1 MSLIDQ
7 TYFKG
12 TIAIPA
18 SKYEPIQ
25 GIIFRYKNQLIA
37 VLFGYELA
45 KLIKDYDLLT
55 SEQRI
60 IDIVHGK
67 EFTTRGGDLQ
77 KWSGLVNIEKESV
90 IAYYVFYKWAIE
102 REIIATR
109 SAAVKPTPENSENVS
124 FEAKA
129 FAAYNHMLD
138 LYGYRGQCDYAPSCF
153 NFMCANQ
160 DLYPEWKFQEKRP
173 INFLGV

>member
-7 TYFKG
+7 TYFTG

-25 GIIFRYKNQLIA
+25 GIIDRYENQLITD
-37 VLFGYELA
+37 LFGYELA
-45 KLIKDYDLLT
+45 RLIKDYDPLI

-60 IDIVHGK
+60 IDIVQGK
-67 EFTTRGGDLQ
+67 EFPTRGGDLQ
-77 KWSGLVNIEKESV
+77 MWNGLINSEKESV

-124 FEAKA
+124 FETKA

-138 LYGYRGQCDYAPSCF
+138 IYGYRGQCDYAPSCF

>member
-7 TYFKG
+7 TYFTG

-18 SKYEPIQ
+18 SKYEPIP
-25 GIIFRYKNQLIA
+25 GVIDRYEPQLITD
-37 VLFGYELA
+37 LFGYELA
-45 KLIKDYDLLT
+45 KLIKNYDPLT

-60 IDIVHGK
+60 IDIVQGK

-77 KWSGLVNIEKESV
+77 KWNGLVNIEKESV
-90 IAYYVFYKWAIE
+90 IAYWVFYKWAIE

-109 SAAVKPTPENSENVS
+109 SAAIKPKPENSENVS

-129 FAAYNHMLD
+129 FAAYNNMLD
-138 LYGYRGQCDYAPSCF
+138 LYGYRGQCYYAPSCF
-153 NFMCANQ
+153 NFMYANQ
-160 DLYPEWKFQEKRP
+160 DLNPEWKFQEKRP

>member
-25 GIIFRYKNQLIA
+25 GVIDKYEPQLITD
-37 VLFGYELA
+37 LFGYELA
-45 KLIKDYDLLT
+45 KLIKDYDPLI

-60 IDIVHGK
+60 IDIVQGK
-67 EFTTRGGDLQ
+67 EFTTRGGYLQ
-77 KWSGLVNIEKESV
+77 MWNGLINSEKESV

-102 REIIATR
+102 REIISTR
-109 SAAVKPTPENSENVS
+109 SAAIKPTPENSENVS
-124 FEAKA
+124 FETKA

-138 LYGYRGQCDYAPSCF
+138 FYGYRGQCDYAPSCF
-153 NFMCANQ
+153 NFMYANQ
-160 DLYPEWKFQEKRP
+160 DLYPEWKFKEKRP
-173 INFLGV
+173 INFLGL

>member
-7 TYFKG
+7 TYFNG

-25 GIIFRYKNQLIA
+25 GIIDRYEPQLIID
-37 VLFGYELA
+37 LLGYELA
-45 KLIKDYDLLT
+45 KLVKAYDPLT

-60 IDIVHGK
+60 IDIVDGK

-77 KWSGLVNIEKESV
+77 KWNGLINNEKESV

-102 REIIATR
+102 RDIIATR
-109 SAAVKPTPENSENVS
+109 SAAIKPTPENSENVS
-124 FEAKA
+124 FETKA

-138 LYGYRGQCDYAPSCF
+138 LYGYRGQSSYAQSCF
-153 NFMCANQ
+153 NFMYANQ
-160 DLYPEWKFQEKRP
+160 DLYPEWKFHEKRP
-173 INFLGV
+173 INLLCL

>member
-25 GIIFRYKNQLIA
+25 GIIDRYENQLITD
-37 VLFGYELA
+37 LFGYGLA
-45 KLIKDYDLLT
+45 KLIKNYDPLT

-60 IDIVHGK
+60 IDIVQGK

-77 KWSGLVNIEKESV
+77 KWNGLVNTEKESV
-90 IAYYVFYKWAIE
+90 IAYYVFYKWATE
-102 REIIATR
+102 RETIATR
-109 SAAVKPTPENSENVS
+109 TVAIKPKPENSENVS
-124 FEAKA
+124 FEEKA
-129 FAAYNHMLD
+129 FAAYNHMLN
-138 LYGYRGQCDYAPSCF
+138 LYGYRGQCYYAPSCF
-153 NFMCANQ
+153 NFMYANQ

>member
-25 GIIFRYKNQLIA
+25 GVIDRYEPQLITD
-37 VLFGYELA
+37 LFGYELA
-45 KLIKDYDLLT
+45 KLVKDYDPLT

-60 IDIVHGK
+60 IDIVQGK
-67 EFTTRGGDLQ
+67 EFATRGGDLQ
-77 KWSGLVNIEKESV
+77 RWNGLVNTEKESV

-109 SAAVKPTPENSENVS
+109 IAAIKPTPENSENVS
-124 FEAKA
+124 FETKA
-129 FAAYNHMLD
+129 FAAYNQMLD

-153 NFMCANQ
+153 NLMYANQ

-173 INFLGV
+173 INLLGI

>member
-7 TYFKG
+7 TYFNG

-18 SKYEPIQ
+18 GKYEQIQ
-25 GIIFRYKNQLIA
+25 VIINRYENQLITD
-37 VLFGYELA
+37 LFGYELA
-45 KLIKDYDLLT
+45 KLIKGYDPLT

-60 IDIVHGK
+60 IDIVQGK

-77 KWSGLVNIEKESV
+77 KWNGLVNTERESV
-90 IAYYVFYKWAIE
+90 IAYWVFYKWAYE
-102 REIIATR
+102 RETIATR
-109 SAAVKPTPENSENVS
+109 SAAIKPTPENSENVS

-138 LYGYRGQCDYAPSCF
+138 FYGYRGQCDYAPSCF
-153 NFMCANQ
+153 NFMYANQ

-173 INFLGV
+173 INFLGL